1 MHDAK
6 GMKETWARF
15 CESKAGAKVFGMSWR
30 KLHSPMLFHWGKALQ
45 PQPRHWPKEVL
56 ESTSSMD
63 WMGLDK
69 ARTALHSDQR
79 MLNRKDLGAGS
90 RVVSNGSGTQRRV
103 AHLAATSLTS
113 QRDLEAMCRWLA
125 VLSPGGSWLE
135 LGTSLGL
142 TSAAVAQLG
151 WEVETWEG
159 CPETLAVAREVWSQ
173 TGVLEQILA
182 RQGDFRD
189 LTHHIPSNR
198 QWDVVFLDG
207 LHEEQATLELA
218 STLEPH
224 VKVGL
229 VVDDI
234 CWSVGM
240 HRAWRALQDRP
251 EWRVSFSWRGR
262 GFLLKAPHMERQ
274 RFCLA

>member
-1 MHDAK
+1 M
-6 GMKETWARF
+6 GMKETWLRF
-15 CESKAGAKVFGMSWR
+15 RDSKPGAKVFGMSWR
-30 KLHSPMLFHWGKALQ
+30 QLHSPMLFRWGRAFQ
-45 PQPRHWPKEVL
+45 PQPRHWPDEVL
-56 ESTSSMD
+56 ERTSSLD
-63 WMGLDK
+63 LLGLDELRS
-69 ARTALHSDQR
+69 ALRSDRRVLHRT
-79 MLNRKDLGAGS
+79 DLGAGS
-90 RVVSNGSGTQRRV
+90 RVASYRAGTKRAV

-113 QRDLEAMCRWLA
+113 QEDLEALCRWLA

-173 TGVLEQILA
+173 TGVLDQILA
-182 RQGDFRD
+182 RQGDFRE
-189 LTHHIPSNR
+189 LIQHIQIGK

-207 LHEEQATLELA
+207 LHEEQATLDLA
-218 STLEPH
+218 HALEPYVH
-224 VKVGL
+224 TCL

-234 CWSVGM
+234 CWSAGM
-240 HRAWRALQDRP
+240 HRAWRGLQDRP

-262 GFLLKAPHMERQ
+262 GFLLKAPHMARQ